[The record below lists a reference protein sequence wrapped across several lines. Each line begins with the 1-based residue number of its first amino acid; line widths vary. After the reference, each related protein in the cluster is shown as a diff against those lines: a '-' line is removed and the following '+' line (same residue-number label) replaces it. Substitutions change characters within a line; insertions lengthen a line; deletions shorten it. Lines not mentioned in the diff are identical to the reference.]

1 MRGKGLAVYRDEQS
15 TTTTQHRNPQT
26 VTDVC
31 TCVATLI
38 LYTINLCVVGDVI
51 FPLNNNLKKTNLAVC
66 ISKMNTC
73 QSLERRE
80 RDVPS
85 PTLYPPRKRSVF
97 VQWVL
102 GTLWLQY
109 GVLLARLA
117 NW

>member
-51 FPLNNNLKKTNLAVC
+51 FPP
-66 ISKMNTC
+66 
-73 QSLERRE
+73 Q
-80 RDVPS
+80 
-85 PTLYPPRKRSVF
+85 
-97 VQWVL
+97 Q
-102 GTLWLQY
+102 
-109 GVLLARLA
+109 
-117 NW
+117 